1 MENALFCVSSCFDR
15 GNKRHNTLDSVGR
28 QNCSILLRQFAT
40 ACIKMKHC
48 GSLTWSGVRWYSE
61 AVSHGWYLRRVTTE
75 GKMDTQRADILL
87 TRVNGVLELIETK
100 KELKKCK
107 AQLQRE
113 MAERER
119 LAAVAQL
126 CSESV
131 LVTDSDGVIV
141 YANPACETNSGYSPG
156 DFVGKSLEDLHSG
169 KDEAQFQ
176 EMMGHL
182 QAGDEWYGN
191 IPNLKKDGSVY
202 LEEISA
208 LPVWDANGGNS
219 GYVVMK
225 KNVTE
230 HRRLESIAS
239 SVNLMDN
246 VGFVFSGIRHELGN
260 PVNSLKMT
268 LSVLSKK
275 INQFPPETIVEFLDR
290 SQHEIGRIEYLLKS
304 LRSFSMFEK
313 PAPDTIMLSVFLKNL
328 LDMHRKDL
336 AAERIESHVE
346 VEKDAEKVFADERA
360 LVQVMLNLLTNA
372 VYALE
377 GRMHPVITIRASR
390 ESDALICLSI
400 TDNGCGISE
409 ENQEVLFKPF
419 YTTRADGTG
428 LGLVIVQKMLV
439 EMDCFIQVESRKY
452 EGTTFSIL
460 MPVGLG

>member
-1 MENALFCVSSCFDR
+1 MSRLIEDGDR
-15 GNKRHNTLDSVGR
+15 DKGMDI
-28 QNCSILLRQFAT
+28 QEAT
-40 ACIKMKHC
+40 
-48 GSLTWSGVRWYSE
+48 
-61 AVSHGWYLRRVTTE
+61 
-75 GKMDTQRADILL
+75 
-87 TRVNGVLELIETK
+87 VLELAEMK
-100 KELKKCK
+100 RELQECK
-107 AQLQRE
+107 AQLQQER
-113 MAERER
+113 AERER

-131 LVTDSDGVIV
+131 LVTDPEGVIV
-141 YANPACETNSGYSPG
+141 FANPACEVNSGYAPG
-156 DFVGKSLEDLHSG
+156 DFVGKTLEEQHFN
-169 KDEAQFQ
+169 KDDPQFQ

-182 QAGDEWYGN
+182 QSGDEWYGN
-191 IPNLKKDGSVY
+191 IPNLKQDGSYY
-202 LEEISA
+202 LEEVSA
-208 LPVWDANGGNS
+208 LPVWNGGGMNR

-275 INQFPPETIVEFLDR
+275 IDQFPPETVVEFLER

-313 PAPDTIMLSVFLKNL
+313 PVPDTVLLSDFLKNL
-328 LDMHRKDL
+328 LDMHRKDF
-336 AAERIESHVE
+336 ADEGIESRIEVAE
-346 VEKDAEKVFADERA
+346 DAEKVFADERA
-360 LVQVMLNLLTNA
+360 LVQVMLNLLSNA
-372 VYALE
+372 VHALE
-377 GRMHPVITIRASR
+377 GRMNPVITIRVSR
-390 ESDALICLSI
+390 ESDTLVCLSI

-439 EMDCFIQVESRKY
+439 EMDCSIQVESTKY
-452 EGTTFSIL
+452 EGTTFSISL
-460 MPVGLG
+460 PVGLE

>member
-1 MENALFCVSSCFDR
+1 ME
-15 GNKRHNTLDSVGR
+15 
-28 QNCSILLRQFAT
+28 
-40 ACIKMKHC
+40 
-48 GSLTWSGVRWYSE
+48 
-61 AVSHGWYLRRVTTE
+61 
-75 GKMDTQRADILL
+75 TQRATL
-87 TRVNGVLELIETK
+87 LELAEMK
-100 KELKKCK
+100 RELQECK
-107 AQLQRE
+107 NQLQQER
-113 MAERER
+113 AERER

-131 LVTDSDGVIV
+131 LVTDPEGVIV
-141 YANPACETNSGYSPG
+141 FANPACEVNSGYPLD
-156 DFVGKSLEDLHSG
+156 DFVGKTLEEQHFN
-169 KDEAQFQ
+169 KDDPQFQ

-182 QAGDEWYGN
+182 QSGDEWYGN
-191 IPNLKKDGSVY
+191 IPNLKQDGSYY
-202 LEEISA
+202 LEEVSA
-208 LPVWDANGGNS
+208 LPVWNGSGMNR

-275 INQFPPETIVEFLDR
+275 IDQFPPETVVEFLER

-313 PAPDTIMLSVFLKNL
+313 PIPGTVLLSVFLKNL
-328 LDMHRKDL
+328 LDMHGKDF
-336 AAERIESHVE
+336 AVEGIESRVE
-346 VEKDAEKVFADERA
+346 VADDAEKVFADERV
-360 LVQVMLNLLTNA
+360 LVQVMLNLLSNA
-372 VYALE
+372 VHALE

-390 ESDALICLSI
+390 ESDTLICLSI

-419 YTTRADGTG
+419 YTTRAEGTG

-439 EMDCFIQVESRKY
+439 EMDCSIRVESKKY
-452 EGTTFSIL
+452 EGTTFSISL
-460 MPVGLG
+460 PTGLE